1 MQLPNLNSFLTPQSG
16 INTQQQTST
25 PGYASGGF
33 NLAST
38 FANGK
43 PTYNPTIQSSP
54 SLSTTDPSKVA
65 ASTTVASPATTA
77 AQSNSIAKGANSG
90 SLTSQLYNLPTGGQT
105 TAQGGYAGS
114 PATNP
119 NFKAPTTSTT
129 PTTSTGYGDQ
139 TAPGTT
145 VSTSNI
151 SPLAGG
157 TQGTSTTGNALL
169 DDPKLQEYNSDA
181 QSAADQLATTQKNQN
196 NFIAQE
202 TKYAIANPMIG
213 DSLNNAIGASSP
225 NAIAA
230 AAQEEAEGLDLT
242 AANAA
247 FANREGQVKDAN
259 APTTLGNIAFN
270 PYTGEQVASTPTTV
284 APGSTLV
291 NSTTGSQ
298 IAGGLGGYESY
309 QNAQN
314 VNSQMASYPDAVN
327 AQGQKFTYDN
337 TQTPQQNLQNFEQ
350 NYLPNS
356 PTYQKSTYGE
366 AGANSVYGAGKIAGN
381 ASAISTNTETAGEL
395 SGIRD
400 SVSNM
405 SNSLISQ
412 LSTAGNFNP
421 SDLTAVNSAVQTIA
435 ANTSNPQYQI
445 LNNQMTDIAA
455 TYANILN
462 PGASTDYTKSLSQGL
477 INQLAKGSTIQ
488 QVIQGLDAQAQKKIA
503 GYQTAAGDIES
514 GTNPNP
520 NSSQVGNTVTAPDG
534 TQVIITD

>member
-1 MQLPNLNSFLTPQSG
+1 M
-16 INTQQQTST
+16 
-25 PGYASGGF
+25 
-33 NLAST
+33 ST

-65 ASTTVASPATTA
+65 AATTVASPATTA
-77 AQSNSIAKGANSG
+77 AQSNSISRGANSG

-139 TAPGTT
+139 TAPSTT

-169 DDPKLQEYNSDA
+169 DDPTLNKDLSDIQTAA
-181 QSAADQLATTQKNQN
+181 QTETNAQNQGAAFQNTLLGDAVEHPVENMADYN
-196 NFIAQE
+196 NFSSVGAQQF
-202 TKYAIANPMIG
+202 ANEE
-213 DSLNNAIGASSP
+213 N
-225 NAIAA
+225 AA
-230 AAQEEAEGLDLT
+230 AASE
-242 AANAA
+242 NAA
-247 FANREGQVKDAN
+247 TTAYNAREGTIKDAN

-270 PYTGEQVASTPTTV
+270 PYTGEQVASTPTQV
-284 APGSTLV
+284 SPGSTLV
-291 NSTTGSQ
+291 NSTTGAQ

-514 GTNPNP
+514 GANPNP

>member
-1 MQLPNLNSFLTPQSG
+1 MQLPNLTNFFSNATGNAGANTGNSLFN
-16 INTQQQTST
+16 INQTYKPPVATST
-25 PGYASGGF
+25 A
-33 NLAST
+33 
-38 FANGK
+38 
-43 PTYNPTIQSSP
+43 
-54 SLSTTDPSKVA
+54 TTDPSKVA
-65 ASTTVASPATTA
+65 AATTVASPATTA
-77 AQSNSIAKGANSG
+77 AQSNSISKGANSG

-119 NFKAPTTSTT
+119 NLPKPPTTTA
-129 PTTSTGYGDQ
+129 PTGYGDQ

-157 TQGTSTTGNALL
+157 TQGTSTTGNSLL
-169 DDPKLQEYNSDA
+169 DDPELAGLNTDIQNTANQEAAIQGA
-181 QSAADQLATTQKNQN
+181 QNAFTTNETGAAITSPTT
-196 NFIAQE
+196 
-202 TKYAIANPMIG
+202 G
-213 DSLNNAIGASSP
+213 DFLSNDIGANSFNSMKT
-225 NAIAA
+225 
-230 AAQEEAEGLDLT
+230 AQEEGNLGLAMTAEQ
-242 AANAA
+242 AA

-381 ASAISTNTETAGEL
+381 QAAITTNTQTAGEL
-395 SGIRD
+395 SGVRD